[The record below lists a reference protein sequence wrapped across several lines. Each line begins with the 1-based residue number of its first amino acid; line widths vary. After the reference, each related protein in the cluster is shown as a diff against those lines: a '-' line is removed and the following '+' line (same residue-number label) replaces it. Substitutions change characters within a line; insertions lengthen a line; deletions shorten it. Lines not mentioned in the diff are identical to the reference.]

1 MVKERKLTRITNDVF
16 RRRPNREVPLSTWPP
31 PTHAFNLVLR
41 LLTFSKVIDVGHVT
55 VSSPLVIGQRGGL
68 SVGLVTN
75 VTCVRLVVGVDNMM
89 LV

>member
-1 MVKERKLTRITNDVF
+1 MERIDTDYKRRLSKTRK
-16 RRRPNREVPLSTWPP
+16 
-31 PTHAFNLVLR
+31 PTQTCNLVTR
-41 LLTFSKVIDVGHVT
+41 LLTFTQVIDVGHVT

-75 VTCVRLVVGVDNMM
+75 VTCVRFVVGMHNMM